1 MIMACTVPE
10 RFMLEAD
17 DKIAALEYDNEMLK
31 KENDEQSI
39 EILRL
44 HNLLVNISKEAEKL

>member
-1 MIMACTVPE
+1 
-10 RFMLEAD
+10 MLEAD

-31 KENDEQSI
+31 KENEEQSI